1 MLLLLTLV
9 ILLGVLGEEREEL
22 RDDFENS
29 LLKHTMAKM
38 VEDREDTS
46 LQYEAI
52 VNASE
57 RLLSAMHPD
66 NSTTSEDHPS
76 EVVSVLPQPT
86 ESTALETEEIAH
98 DPSAS
103 EASNEEHEGSL
114 GGASPAT
121 DSSSLVDE
129 SFWSLFRAQV
139 SRDFAPLLAVLP
151 PPLRRY
157 LVHASGRLG
166 KSLRN
171 VLQGALGGFL
181 SSTQTALRRISLLT
195 NDAADA
201 LQPTL
206 SRLHSRDVGRKVVS
220 SPDIDTRQQESAATE
235 VAGRGGHTDFDDV
248 EIIYL

>member
-38 VEDREDTS
+38 VEDREDMS

-57 RLLSAMHPD
+57 RLLSAMYPD
-66 NSTTSEDHPS
+66 NSTTSENHPS
-76 EVVSVLPQPT
+76 KVVSSLPQPT
-86 ESTALETEEIAH
+86 ESTAWEIEEISH
-98 DPSAS
+98 DPSAF

-121 DSSSLVDE
+121 DSSLVDE
-129 SFWSLFRAQV
+129 SFWTLFRAQV

-181 SSTQTALRRISLLT
+181 SSAQTALRRISLLT

-206 SRLHSRDVGRKVVS
+206 SRLHSRDV
-220 SPDIDTRQQESAATE
+220 DTRQQESAATE